1 MLFLKLF
8 LNIFRF
14 RIGVLEYY
22 LDSDNIFCL
31 DKNITDYSLCSL
43 FYYLIL
49 FTTQIINIKFY
60 CGIYMLYVFIKF
72 DHNLCFRV
80 YVIWNTY
87 QVEMCSII
95 VSLLF
100 QVEGFIKKQHEGM
113 GSNHKIDH
121 VNMQSQDSMIN
132 DIFSQEDIDKDGFI
146 SKDEFTG
153 PKEDEPEEEDDDD
166 DDDDDLKHDEL

>member
-1 MLFLKLF
+1 
-8 LNIFRF
+8 
-14 RIGVLEYY
+14 
-22 LDSDNIFCL
+22 
-31 DKNITDYSLCSL
+31 
-43 FYYLIL
+43 
-49 FTTQIINIKFY
+49 
-60 CGIYMLYVFIKF
+60 
-72 DHNLCFRV
+72 
-80 YVIWNTY
+80 
-87 QVEMCSII
+87 
-95 VSLLF
+95 
-100 QVEGFIKKQHEGM
+100 M